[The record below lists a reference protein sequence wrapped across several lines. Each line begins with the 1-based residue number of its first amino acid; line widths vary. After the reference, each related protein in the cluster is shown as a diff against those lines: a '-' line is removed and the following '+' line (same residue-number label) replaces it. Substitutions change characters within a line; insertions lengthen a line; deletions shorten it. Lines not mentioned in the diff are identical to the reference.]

1 VAGQEAADVE
11 GALQQALGRNLRA
24 ERTRRGLSQE
34 AMAEHLHVHRT
45 YIGGL
50 ERGERNVTLQT
61 VERFS
66 DSLGLHPLDLLWDR
80 DRVAVSI
87 DASGGLR
94 IREVEAAAAA
104 DGSPGAARPPARRAR
119 KPRPR

>member
-1 VAGQEAADVE
+1 ME

-24 ERTRRGLSQE
+24 ERTRMGLSQE

-50 ERGERNVTLQT
+50 ERGERNLTLQT

-66 DSLGLHPLDLLWDR
+66 VALGLHPLDLLWDR
-80 DRVAVSI
+80 DRVAVLI

-94 IREVEAAAAA
+94 IRDVEATVEGVAAA
-104 DGSPGAARPPARRAR
+104 DGPATAPPPPASRRH
-119 KPRPR
+119 KPRS